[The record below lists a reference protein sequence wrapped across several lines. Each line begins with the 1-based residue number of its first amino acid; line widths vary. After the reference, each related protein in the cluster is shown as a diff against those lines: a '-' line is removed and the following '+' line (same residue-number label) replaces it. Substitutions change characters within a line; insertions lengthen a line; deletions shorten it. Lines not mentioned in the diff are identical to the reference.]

1 MSKRAKLTATEKSVR
16 DTREHLADVL
26 YDAAGGKVT
35 YVTSRGRRIAA
46 VVPLTVADEAVNES
60 GEDGQSPT

>member
-1 MSKRAKLTATEKSVR
+1 MAKRGKLTATEKSVR

-46 VVPLTVADEAVNES
+46 VVPLTVADDAVNES
-60 GEDGQSPT
+60 GDETQSPT

>member
-1 MSKRAKLTATEKSVR
+1 MTKRDRLTATEKSVR

-26 YDAAGGKVT
+26 YDAAAGRVT

-46 VVPLTVADEAVNES
+46 VVPLSVADSAVEEREQES
-60 GEDGQSPT
+60 S

>member
-1 MSKRAKLTATEKSVR
+1 MGKRGRLTAAEKSVR

-26 YDAAGGKVT
+26 YDAAAGKVT

-46 VVPLTVADEAVNES
+46 VVPLSVADDALENE
-60 GEDGQSPT
+60 GPPANDQP